1 MRRQA
6 VLAVLLAAAPRAQAA
21 LPRVILEGAPV
32 TASAGSAAASIVAP
46 SLSPVLA
53 PPALAPAAFAPSI
66 LAAPSAPSL
75 APVAA
80 APALAPEPAAYS
92 PDAPAPVSV
101 EAAEEPRHWNFGDW
115 SLPKEDAS
123 GWTFR
128 DS

>member
-53 PPALAPAAFAPSI
+53 PPALAPPAF
-66 LAAPSAPSL
+66 
-75 APVAA
+75 
-80 APALAPEPAAYS
+80 APEPAAYS